1 MERKNVCF
9 VMFTLTKH
17 CQCRLH
23 AGFSPLCLPLCCSFI
38 FVKVLP
44 SFSCFFLREDKLK
57 LVLEENALYDKMV
70 LLK

>member
-23 AGFSPLCLPLCCSFI
+23 AGFSPLCLTFVLQFHICQSVAFI
-38 FVKVLP
+38 QL
-44 SFSCFFLREDKLK
+44 FLFEGR
-57 LVLEENALYDKMV
+57 
-70 LLK
+70 